1 MTARL
6 RAAIALAAIALGAGA
21 AGPATIAQAAGPPS
35 LSAPSVILV
44 QPQTGDVVLARGA
57 DRRRPIASI
66 TKLMTALL
74 ALERRRLSDSMTTVG
89 YAAAPAESVAGFG
102 AGESVTT
109 ADLLRALLVASGNDA
124 AATIAV
130 DIGGSTRGFVRLMNQ
145 RARRAGLT
153 RTSYSDPIGLSADN
167 KSTTRDL
174 AKLALLVRRSAFARA
189 VMDRPSVVVRSGD
202 RLRVLANRN
211 TLVGAVPWVSGVK
224 TGHTQ
229 SAGWCLVGS
238 GRRNGVEF
246 VSVVLGAPSEAARN
260 ADTLALLGWGFTRY
274 QRVTAAA
281 PGRPVARLPVRD
293 QGRRVAIVPARTV
306 RVVTRRGRRP
316 QVRATG
322 LPAQIDGPVERGTT
336 VGQLIVSVRGS
347 PVERVPLVTATA
359 VARASLWQRTSGLHT
374 PVAVLLV
381 AFLAL
386 AGAAS
391 LTAGR
396 RRSRRRDSRPRSE
409 TA

>member
-1 MTARL
+1 MTRRL
-6 RAAIALAAIALGAGA
+6 CAALIVAAL
-21 AGPATIAQAAGPPS
+21 AGPAVGAQAATAAPPPG
-35 LSAPSVILV
+35 LSAPSAILV

-74 ALERRRLSDSMTTVG
+74 ALERRRLSDRMTTVG

-102 AGESVTT
+102 AGEQVTT
-109 ADLLRALLVASGNDA
+109 ADLIRALLVASGNDA

-130 DIGGSTRGFVRLMNQ
+130 NVGGTTRRFVRLMNQ

-153 RTSYSDPIGLSADN
+153 RTHYDDPIGLSAGN
-167 KSTTRDL
+167 TSTVRDL

-189 VMDRPSVVVRSGD
+189 VMNRPTVVLRSGD
-202 RLRVLANRN
+202 HVRTLANRN

-224 TGHTQ
+224 TGHTM

-238 GRRNGVEF
+238 GSRDGVEL
-246 VSVVLGAPSEAARN
+246 VSVVLGTPSEAARN
-260 ADTLALLGWGFTRY
+260 ADTLALLRWGFTRY
-274 QRVTAAA
+274 DRVVAAV
-281 PGRPVARLPVRD
+281 PGKPVARLPVTD
-293 QGRRVAIVPARTV
+293 QDRKVAIVPQRTV
-306 RVVTRRGRRP
+306 RVVVRRGERP
-316 QVRATG
+316 RVRATG
-322 LPAQIDGPVERGTT
+322 LPAEIEGPAARGTR
-336 VGQLIVSVRGS
+336 VGQLVVSRRGRA
-347 PVERVPLVTATA
+347 VERVPLVTATD
-359 VARASLWQRTSGLHT
+359 VARASLWQRTADLRGPL
-374 PVAVLLV
+374 AGALLLGV
-381 AFLAL
+381 AL

-396 RRSRRRDSRPRSE
+396 RRARRRSGRARSE